1 MSYPI
6 LYSSTETNFDN
17 NGLGILSDCVSCFV
31 TEEAN
36 GIFELEMQYP
46 MDGIHYS
53 EILDRSII
61 KAKPD
66 QFRDHQLFRVY
77 YKSKPLSGIVSISA
91 QHISYDLSGIP
102 VSPFEA
108 ESASHALQGLKNNAV
123 VYCPFEF
130 WTDKST
136 SGRFNVSVPSSIR
149 SNFGGSE
156 GSILDVYGGEF
167 EFDNFIVKLHQNR
180 GTNRGVSIRY
190 GKNLTDIKQDENC
203 ANVATGIY
211 PYWANQEGELVELPE
226 KIINAEGNYNFVR
239 VKTVD
244 FSQEFEEAPTVENLR
259 TRANRYITSNKI
271 GVPDVSTSVSFAQL
285 EQSIEY
291 KGLKLLEH
299 ISLFDYVNVVFP
311 ALGVQNTAKA
321 VRLVYNVIL
330 DRVESITLG
339 SVKQNI
345 AGTIATQTQEIE
357 KKPSISN
364 VQKIASAI
372 ASSILGANGGAIR
385 LLDTNGDGKPDELYV
400 ADNEDPAQAV
410 KVWRWNYQGWA
421 GSKNGYNGP
430 FVMGATLD
438 QGLLA
443 EFVTTAHLT
452 AGTIQSANGA
462 FFFDLDNGI
471 ARMQAID
478 DLEEE
483 IVEMNEAI
491 KGIDGTYFYIRYSQ
505 YEDGREMTEEPDEN
519 TQYMGTCSTNTETAP
534 TDYTAYTWCRVRGQ
548 DGTNGTPGAAGAD
561 GKTQYLHIKYSDDGK
576 TFTANDGEE
585 LGAYIG
591 TLVDFTETDSL
602 NFNDYTWKKFTED
615 VDEELNE
622 IRQTITEQYTQII
635 NDSEKV
641 VMNALKSYVQTSDY
655 ETFKK
660 TTESELK
667 LLSDKLTLKFTEA
680 VEQIEEINGDLQ
692 TKINTIVKYF
702 TFDINGLTIGQ
713 KDNPNKVV
721 IDNDEISIL
730 VNGSVVQKFDSS
742 GRALT
747 PELTVTKALN
757 LLGYL
762 IDMDEDGN
770 VNCGYVGMEEG

>member
-299 ISLFDYVNVVFP
+299 VSLFDYVNVVFP

-385 LLDTNGDGKPDELYV
+385 LIDTNGDGKPDELYV

-421 GSKNGYNGP
+421 GSKSGYNGP
-430 FVMGATLD
+430 FELGATLED
-438 QGLLA
+438 GILA
-443 EFVTTAHLT
+443 NAITAANLV
-452 AGTIQSANGA
+452 AGTIKSADGKT
-462 FFFDLDNGI
+462 FFLDLDNGI
-471 ARMQAID
+471 LEMEATKLLISGKSVNDFVDSAVADMQIGARN
-478 DLEEE
+478 L
-483 IVEMNEAI
+483 
-491 KGIDGTYFYIRYSQ
+491 IR
-505 YEDGREMTEEPDEN
+505 N
-519 TQYMGTCSTNTETAP
+519 STNMIFD
-534 TDYTAYTWCRVRGQ
+534 DYY
-548 DGTNGTPGAAGAD
+548 
-561 GKTQYLHIKYSDDGK
+561 
-576 TFTANDGEE
+576 F
-585 LGAYIG
+585 
-591 TLVDFTETDSL
+591 
-602 NFNDYTWKKFTED
+602 
-615 VDEELNE
+615 
-622 IRQTITEQYTQII
+622 
-635 NDSEKV
+635 
-641 VMNALKSYVQTSDY
+641 
-655 ETFKK
+655 
-660 TTESELK
+660 ESEI
-667 LLSDKLTLKFTEA
+667 SNSA
-680 VEQIEEINGDLQ
+680 VVG
-692 TKINTIVKYF
+692 TAIV
-702 TFDINGLTIGQ
+702 
-713 KDNPNKVV
+713 
-721 IDNDEISIL
+721 
-730 VNGSVVQKFDSS
+730 
-742 GRALT
+742 GRA
-747 PELTVTKALN
+747 V
-757 LLGYL
+757 
-762 IDMDEDGN
+762 
-770 VNCGYVGMEEG
+770 CGKE

>member
-66 QFRDHQLFRVY
+66 RFRDHQLFRVY
-77 YKSKPLSGIVSISA
+77 HKSKPLSGIVSISA

-136 SGRFNVSVPSSIR
+136 SGRFSVSVPSSIR

-167 EFDNFIVKLHQNR
+167 EFDNFKVKLHQNR

-244 FSQEFEEAPTVENLR
+244 FSQEFEEAPTVEKLR

-299 ISLFDYVNVVFP
+299 VSLFDYVNVVFP

-357 KKPSISN
+357 KRPSISN

-400 ADNEDPAQAV
+400 ADNEDPTQAV

-421 GSKNGYNGP
+421 GSQNGYNGP
-430 FVMGATLD
+430 FELGATLED
-438 QGLLA
+438 GILA
-443 EFVTTAHLT
+443 NAITAANLV
-452 AGTIQSANGA
+452 AGTIKSSDGKT
-462 FFFDLDNGI
+462 FFLDLDNGI
-471 ARMQAID
+471 LEMEATKLKITGKTVDEKINESTKDAIYATMD
-478 DLEEE
+478 EFYLSVSPTYLAGGEWSIQQPQWTEGMYLWRRSR
-483 IVEMNEAI
+483 IT
-491 KGIDGTYFYIRYSQ
+491 KGDGTISYTPSETGVCIT
-505 YEDGREMTEEPDEN
+505 GN
-519 TQYMGTCSTNTETAP
+519 TGA
-534 TDYTAYTWCRVRGQ
+534 
-548 DGTNGTPGAAGAD
+548 NGTPGADAVVCRIDSSGGLALKDGSTTTLTARIFVGTEEIDPNGEMGYTWHRSIDGGAYQAFAT
-561 GKTQYLHIKYSDDGK
+561 GKTITVREDSFFDHADIYFTTEGGAEAYDDITVVNGIM
-576 TFTANDGEE
+576 TIYGLANDP
-585 LGAYIG
+585 
-591 TLVDFTETDSL
+591 
-602 NFNDYTWKKFTED
+602 
-615 VDEELNE
+615 
-622 IRQTITEQYTQII
+622 TQ
-635 NDSEKV
+635 
-641 VMNALKSYVQTSDY
+641 
-655 ETFKK
+655 
-660 TTESELK
+660 
-667 LLSDKLTLKFTEA
+667 
-680 VEQIEEINGDLQ
+680 
-692 TKINTIVKYF
+692 
-702 TFDINGLTIGQ
+702 
-713 KDNPNKVV
+713 
-721 IDNDEISIL
+721 
-730 VNGSVVQKFDSS
+730 NGSV
-742 GRALT
+742 LT
-747 PELTVTKALN
+747 IK
-757 LLGYL
+757 
-762 IDMDEDGN
+762 
-770 VNCGYVGMEEG
+770 